1 VHRRQRAIDR
11 PLAWLAA
18 MLWCCLVGQT
28 GAEDPPQPYLE
39 EPHYEQAPH
48 LLGGPDGFRER
59 LADAG
64 LTILADNTGF

>member
-39 EPHYEQAPH
+39 EPPYEQAPH

>member
-1 VHRRQRAIDR
+1 
-11 PLAWLAA
+11 